1 MLWEGILP
9 RAPYPFFQLC
19 KLQTLPK
26 WIEAQKNQGT
36 RKSPLMCDE
45 LCRCLEHAATEAA
58 AETAAHAAAEAAHAA
73 AKAAHA
79 TAEAAHA
86 ATATELLT

>member
-26 WIEAQKNQGT
+26 CTKNQGT
-36 RKSPLMCDE
+36 RKSPLM
-45 LCRCLEHAATEAA
+45 
-58 AETAAHAAAEAAHAA
+58 
-73 AKAAHA
+73 
-79 TAEAAHA
+79 
-86 ATATELLT
+86 